1 MLFVKACHIS
11 TQAAWIR
18 DRWPRDSSSRKNVSS
33 VVWRRS
39 RPNHTG
45 SPLSRLLTTVRNLVR
60 FPSQI
65 SSTPICFKAGRRRC
79 AAQRVRERR
88 SMARTVLAA
97 SPSCRPT
104 CRADADS
111 HTSPRASSNRLL
123 KGALLGNCGTRSIL
137 TPQSGQRTR
146 KTSTTTVVRYSPQG
160 RSRTSRS
167 LASTTSRTRSPHP
180 EQISGRLRRIRRT
193 HNRNVFCPFV
203 DLVLKDSIP
212 RPTQNLRE
220 VVVLH
225 PRSLP
230 KHPRDQNPR

>member
-45 SPLSRLLTTVRNLVR
+45 SPLSRLLTTVRNL
-60 FPSQI
+60 
-65 SSTPICFKAGRRRC
+65 G
-79 AAQRVRERR
+79 
-88 SMARTVLAA
+88 
-97 SPSCRPT
+97 
-104 CRADADS
+104 
-111 HTSPRASSNRLL
+111 
-123 KGALLGNCGTRSIL
+123 
-137 TPQSGQRTR
+137 
-146 KTSTTTVVRYSPQG
+146 
-160 RSRTSRS
+160 
-167 LASTTSRTRSPHP
+167 
-180 EQISGRLRRIRRT
+180 
-193 HNRNVFCPFV
+193 PFV

-230 KHPRDQNPR
+230 KHPRDQNPRLAGGGTDSCSEPINLTCLICCRSRTRALRPGRT